1 MIAAGARFASTENE
15 RIVMVERKWP
25 EGVYVR
31 KLPSVDGYVYSQVT
45 TANGGRSIHIAG
57 SLPFDENQQF
67 VGENDV
73 ASQTRQVLEVIRRS
87 LSAAGAQPSDVVRT
101 KTYVIDMQDYL
112 ENGIPEWVAFFD
124 GKPPVSTTV
133 GVTALADPRAL
144 VEIEAY
150 AELD

>member
-1 MIAAGARFASTENE
+1 
-15 RIVMVERKWP
+15 MVERKWP

-45 TANGGRSIHIAG
+45 LSRGGRSIHVAG
-57 SLPFDENQQF
+57 SLPFDEHQNF

-73 ASQTRQVLEVIRRS
+73 AAQTRAVLDVIGRS
-87 LSAAGAQPSDVVRT
+87 LSSVGAQPADVVRT

-112 ENGIPEWVAFFD
+112 AHGIPEWVAFFA
-124 GKPPVSTTV
+124 GRPPVSTTV